1 MSFVRFV
8 KLRVPA
14 GSARPGPSIG
24 QSLGPLGINMA
35 GELQFITRVVAA
47 SYGLFLLYFRN
58 YLIGQLILPF
68 S

>member
-35 GELQFITRVVAA
+35 GEFRRLKVV
-47 SYGLFLLYFRN
+47 LFEN
-58 YLIGQLILPF
+58 F
-68 S
+68 SS

>member
-14 GSARPGPSIG
+14 GNARPGPSIG

-35 GELQFITRVVAA
+35 GELQIITKGCYTLKRFVSAV
-47 SYGLFLLYFRN
+47 L
-58 YLIGQLILPF
+58 
-68 S
+68 

>member
-35 GELQFITRVVAA
+35 GEFRRIKVL
-47 SYGLFLLYFRN
+47 LFEV
-58 YLIGQLILPF
+58 